1 MRILSNFFDRT
12 CQRYGGSKSTGRVP
26 LRYRRL
32 SIGAGALE
40 IGTGTKGVDLR
51 YLRAKIVKFMYRFI

>member
-1 MRILSNFFDRT
+1 MRILSNFFYVT
-12 CQRYGGSKSTGRVP
+12 CQRYEGSKSIGGVP
-26 LRYRRL
+26 LRHRSL

-51 YLRAKIVKFMYRFI
+51 YLRAKIVKFTYRFI